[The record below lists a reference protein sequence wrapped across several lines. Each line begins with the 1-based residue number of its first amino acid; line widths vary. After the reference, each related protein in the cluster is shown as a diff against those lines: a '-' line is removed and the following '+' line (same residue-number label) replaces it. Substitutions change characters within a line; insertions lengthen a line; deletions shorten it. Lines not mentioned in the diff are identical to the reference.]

1 MAEVTVT
8 DPQNG
13 NSAALNVGT
22 QTPATSKGSDGNG
35 VHVDSAALSAGL
47 TDEANMFAIVELSKI
62 GKQHLETT
70 EDIKVK
76 TFTVDELEKK
86 IQNSELELT
95 VTGYLGCVLLINKIK
110 ANK

>member
-35 VHVDSAALSAGL
+35 VHVDGAG
-47 TDEANMFAIVELSKI
+47 EH
-62 GKQHLETT
+62 QC
-70 EDIKVK
+70 ED
-76 TFTVDELEKK
+76 
-86 IQNSELELT
+86 
-95 VTGYLGCVLLINKIK
+95 GYYLFHNVWC
-110 ANK
+110 

>member
-35 VHVDSAALSAGL
+35 VHVDGAALSAGL
-47 TDEANMFAIVELSKI
+47 PM
-62 GKQHLETT
+62 KQSPAC
-70 EDIKVK
+70 
-76 TFTVDELEKK
+76 FTP
-86 IQNSELELT
+86 LT
-95 VTGYLGCVLLINKIK
+95 IMP
-110 ANK
+110 